1 MLLRNLLKKKLKKLK
16 PRKSK
21 MEVVIP
27 LAIIFLIVCLATK
40 RFAPD
45 NWDIMVSNVK
55 RIVSKFKK

>member
-1 MLLRNLLKKKLKKLK
+1 
-16 PRKSK
+16 

-27 LAIIFLIVCLATK
+27 LAIVILVACLATK

-45 NWDIMVSNVK
+45 NWDIMVANVK